1 MPWKHLKA
9 AEKWES
15 CLKSNWA
22 ATAFT
27 DKPVRSCCAA
37 LSRRMAAQSLFGN
50 YEGACGEGFWPW
62 PRRRVPSIPAA
73 GCKERANAGH
83 GQKTRRPEGFR
94 AKGRLA
100 SLLLG
105 HRPLAGMLPRRA
117 SPSGL
122 LPENRPPAN
131 FKTGSAEKKRSGA
144 MTLQKEVERFSERQL
159 PRSALVPSSPHA
171 LMSFRVI
178 SVESFSSMARSSVE
192 AGDKLPVPAF

>member
-1 MPWKHLKA
+1 MELQKRSRNGSERA
-9 AEKWES
+9 AKNVS
-15 CLKSNWA
+15 VPNG
-22 ATAFT
+22 
-27 DKPVRSCCAA
+27 
-37 LSRRMAAQSLFGN
+37 AQSLFGN
-50 YEGACGEGFWPW
+50 YEGRCGEGFWLW

-122 LPENRPPAN
+122 LPDNRPPAN
-131 FKTGSAEKKRSGA
+131 FKAGSK
-144 MTLQKEVERFSERQL
+144 TPERGSEFGNAN
-159 PRSALVPSSPHA
+159 PRSRDSEMEWGS
-171 LMSFRVI
+171 RK
-178 SVESFSSMARSSVE
+178 FS
-192 AGDKLPVPAF
+192 K